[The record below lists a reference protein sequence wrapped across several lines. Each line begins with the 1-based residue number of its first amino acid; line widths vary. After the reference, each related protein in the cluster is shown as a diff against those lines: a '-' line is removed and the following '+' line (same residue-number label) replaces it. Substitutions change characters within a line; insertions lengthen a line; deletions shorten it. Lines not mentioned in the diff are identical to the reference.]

1 MNATATVSMQQYL
14 TFLLGDETFSLDI
27 AKVREVLD
35 YTLITPVPR
44 MPEYLQGVINL
55 RGNVVP
61 VVDLRLLFGM
71 PPTSVSVNTCIIITE
86 VLVNNEPVELGLLA
100 DAVQEV
106 LDLDPEVIKPAP
118 RIGTKLDNRFIKGM
132 GRQGER
138 FLIILDIDRVFSADE
153 QELAHAMEF
162 EAS

>member
-1 MNATATVSMQQYL
+1 MNATTGLNMQQCL
-14 TFLLGDETFSLDI
+14 TFLLEDEIFSLDI
-27 AKVREVLD
+27 AKVHEVLD
-35 YTLITPVPR
+35 YTLITRVPR

-55 RGNVVP
+55 RGRVVP

-71 PPTSVSVNTCIIITE
+71 PPTGVSVNTCIIIVEAT
-86 VLVNNEPVELGLLA
+86 VNSEPVVLGLLA

-106 LDLDPEVIKPAP
+106 LELAPETIKPAP
-118 RIGTKLDNRFIKGM
+118 RIGTKLDSRFIKGM

-138 FLIILDIDRVFSADE
+138 FLIILDIDRVFSADDLDFA
-153 QELAHAMEF
+153 QAMEL